1 MPGHPGTLY
10 AIATD
15 PEADVDHRQRDEHDA
30 RARPDDDRR
39 LPAEPRGAA
48 VCRHAVGS
56 ARRARARRPNPPFL
70 AAQTDRSRFIG
81 PSEATSLVALVAENG
96 IERGLTALFAEAER
110 VKRFGFTAS
119 ELDRQKANMRLF
131 LERASIEEAT
141 WESGRLADEYARN
154 FLQKEPIPG
163 IGYEYALH
171 QRFVPEITLAE
182 VNALANDWMPDRNRV
197 VVRERAAETGR
208 DDADRGAAWRRPSTP
223 AARSR
228 SRRTSTR

>member
-1 MPGHPGTLY
+1 MFT
-10 AIATD
+10 
-15 PEADVDHRQRDEHDA
+15 
-30 RARPDDDRR
+30 
-39 LPAEPRGAA
+39 
-48 VCRHAVGS
+48 
-56 ARRARARRPNPPFL
+56 
-70 AAQTDRSRFIG
+70 
-81 PSEATSLVALVAENG
+81 
-96 IERGLTALFAEAER
+96 EAER

-141 WESGRLADEYARN
+141 WESDRLADEYGRN

-197 VVRERAAETGR
+197 VSVTAPRKPGVTMPTEARLASAI
-208 DDADRGAAWRRPSTP
+208 DAGTKTAVKAYVDNVSTEPLLAPLP
-223 AARSR
+223 APG
-228 SRRTSTR
+228 